1 LSRYLAELLDADFE
15 PASSLRLA
23 SSAVNRPRL
32 KQAAWRLASQIEA
45 GGEVESATDRRTITA
60 SVLHTLLADLPRKAR
75 AATLREI
82 SRCHAK
88 RGAAAPDWTQGA
100 FEPISILVVGFLVA
114 MTVIGLYLPLLSL
127 IQALS

>member
-1 LSRYLAELLDADFE
+1 
-15 PASSLRLA
+15 
-23 SSAVNRPRL
+23 
-32 KQAAWRLASQIEA
+32 
-45 GGEVESATDRRTITA
+45 
-60 SVLHTLLADLPRKAR
+60 
-75 AATLREI
+75 LREI

-88 RGAAAPDWTQGA
+88 RGAAGPAWTQGA